1 MSREIAL
8 QSLSTPALQQHIHI
22 GPQDVYRAFLEGR
35 NEHTRKAYDR
45 DLRDFAE
52 FLGLP
57 SAGPALAALILAG
70 KGPAHAM
77 ALAFRTHLSARGLSP
92 ATVGRRLAAL
102 RSAVKLAGQIGQ
114 VDWELSIASPQAEAY
129 RDTSGPGES
138 GWRSVREAAK
148 ADAGEGQETKVR
160 DLAIVR
166 LLHDQALRRD
176 EVCKLDLADC
186 DFDDLGEPMA
196 IWILGKKRLQKERLT
211 LARPTAEALSAWI
224 RLRGDHAGPLFVR
237 LDPGAAASRDQRI
250 TGRSIHRLVGRLGER
265 AGLRKKLRPH
275 GLRHE
280 AITEALDRT
289 NGDVR
294 KVQRFSRHKDL
305 RTLTVYDDRR
315 RDGAGEVSRLIADD
329 E

>member
-8 QSLSTPALQQHIHI
+8 KSLSTPALQQHINI
-22 GPQDVYRAFLEGR
+22 GPQDVAKAFLEGR

-70 KGPAHAM
+70 KGPAHSM
-77 ALAFRTHLSARGLSP
+77 GIAFRTHLQARGLSP
-92 ATVGRRLAAL
+92 ATIGRRLAAL
-102 RSAVKLAGQIGQ
+102 RSAVKLAGQLGQ
-114 VDWELSIASPQAEAY
+114 VDWELSIPAPQSEAY
-129 RDTSGPGES
+129 RDTSGPGEA

-148 ADAGEGQETKVR
+148 ADAGEGDPTAVR

-166 LLHDQALRRD
+166 LLHDLALRRG
-176 EVCKLDLADC
+176 EVCKLDLGDV
-186 DFDDLGEPMA
+186 DHDDLGVPMA
-196 IWILGKKRLQKERLT
+196 IWILGKKRTQKERLS
-211 LARPTAEALSAWI
+211 LARPTAESLAAWI
-224 RLRGDHAGPLFVR
+224 LLRGGHPGPLFVR
-237 LDPGAAASRDQRI
+237 LDPGASASRDQRI
-250 TGRSIHRLVGRLGER
+250 TGRSIHRKVGRLGER

-305 RTLTVYDDRR
+305 RTLTVYDDKR